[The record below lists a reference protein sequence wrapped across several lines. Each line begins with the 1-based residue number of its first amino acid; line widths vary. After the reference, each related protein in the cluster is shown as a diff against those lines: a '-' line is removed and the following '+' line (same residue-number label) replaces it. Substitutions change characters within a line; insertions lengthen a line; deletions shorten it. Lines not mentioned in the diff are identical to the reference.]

1 MRNNKAPLFL
11 RLFFTSVLL
20 ASSLALSSG
29 TAFAAAVNKDF
40 PYNPYVPLEVWQ
52 SLEPYF
58 LPEKH
63 PARSFIDE
71 MFHSSRITLSTET
84 LKQAGFRDVK
94 QRHSQSAIVT
104 THPDCPGYFFKFYV
118 DTQKLD
124 NDWWRLVERIYGA
137 EAARE
142 CIKRH
147 GFHGLF
153 KVPRKWLYPL
163 PIEPSIPEDERYLRK
178 NFFLVAEDMHVLSQK
193 ENRKAYRT
201 RMTKRKLDAFYII
214 LSEEGLND
222 STYAENSPFT
232 KDGYIAFIDTERYN
246 KPVTYTK
253 MLKYLSEPMQKYWQ
267 KLIDEGGPQSKE

>member
-1 MRNNKAPLFL
+1 MQNSK
-11 RLFFTSVLL
+11 
-20 ASSLALSSG
+20 ALSPLHLFIAFVTLFSSQSLLPG
-29 TAFAAAVNKDF
+29 IAYTAVVDNTYA
-40 PYNPYVPLEVWQ
+40 YNPYVPLEVWQ
-52 SLEPYF
+52 NLEPYF
-58 LPEKH
+58 LPENH

-71 MFHSSRITLSTET
+71 MILASRVTLSTET

-94 QRHSQSAIVT
+94 QRHTQSAIVT

-124 NDWWRLVERIYGA
+124 NDWWRLLERIKGA
-137 EAARE
+137 EAARM

-147 GFHGLF
+147 GFQHHF

-163 PIEPSIPEDERYLRK
+163 PVEPSIPNEGSYQRK
-178 NFFLVAEDMHVLSQK
+178 NFFLIAEDMHVLSLK
-193 ENRKAYRT
+193 ENRRAYRT
-201 RMTKRKLDAFYII
+201 RITKKKLDAFYII

-246 KPVTYTK
+246 KPVTYSK

-267 KLIDEGGPQSKE
+267 KLIDEGGPQ